1 MIHLYKVH
9 NKQNVSMLLD
19 VKMVVISGKKQL
31 ERDIKETSGVTELF
45 CVLIWALVMQVN
57 SKFVEIHLTVH
68 LGCMP
73 V

>member
-1 MIHLYKVH
+1 MKTENRSV
-9 NKQNVSMLLD
+9 VVD
-19 VKMVVISGKKQL
+19 VKLGENADKNMKHDEIL
-31 ERDIKETSGVTELF
+31 EGDELF

-57 SKFVEIHLTVH
+57 LKFVGIHLTVH